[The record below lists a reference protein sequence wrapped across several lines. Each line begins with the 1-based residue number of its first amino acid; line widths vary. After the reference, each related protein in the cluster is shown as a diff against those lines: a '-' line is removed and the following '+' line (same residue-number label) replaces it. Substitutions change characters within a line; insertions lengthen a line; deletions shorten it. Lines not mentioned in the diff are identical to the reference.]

1 MSTVLYK
8 INKIK
13 YELRNSFLIKYD
25 GKPINHKVVK
35 AQPKLN
41 HFYLRC
47 LVELWQ
53 DLWFSIQQFGKII
66 LEVQAVVLRVV
77 CQIDDSPLYVVPPIL
92 YKSMNLWVYNNSMFG
107 DGSFNHKIGDF
118 PNFGNQ
124 TFKNAFLQP
133 FLQFCLNNRLYINN
147 FSNKIAKIVA
157 KRRFWMNCDFMI
169 KRSITEHT
177 VIINSKV
184 HTLTTG

>member
-13 YELRNSFLIKYD
+13 YELRNSFWIKYD

-77 CQIDDSPLYVVPPIL
+77 CQIDDSPLYVAPPIL
-92 YKSMNLWVYNNSMFG
+92 Y
-107 DGSFNHKIGDF
+107 
-118 PNFGNQ
+118 
-124 TFKNAFLQP
+124 
-133 FLQFCLNNRLYINN
+133 RLYYIKVWTFEFIITVCSVMDLLIIKSAIFLTSATKHSKTPFCNHFCN
-147 FSNKIAKIVA
+147 FV
-157 KRRFWMNCDFMI
+157 W
-169 KRSITEHT
+169 
-177 VIINSKV
+177 II
-184 HTLTTG
+184 GYI